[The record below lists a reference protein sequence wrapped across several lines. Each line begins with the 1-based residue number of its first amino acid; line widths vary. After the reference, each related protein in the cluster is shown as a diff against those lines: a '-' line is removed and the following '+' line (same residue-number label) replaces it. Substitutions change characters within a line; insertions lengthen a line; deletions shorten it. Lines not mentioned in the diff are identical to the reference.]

1 MKKHLSDHFPPILEN
16 IIIGMILMVVV
27 FTVVEDLAMVYN
39 WSIRTVRL
47 LVLGSFIFDLFFT
60 AEFAGRSI
68 ISARRGM
75 FKEYIF
81 HQRGWIDALSSF
93 PLLLLVS
100 LPAVLYY
107 FSIIDAEGVG
117 FSFLSILKT
126 AKAIRVTRILRL
138 IRIIKIFGK
147 IQNTESVMTNRHV
160 GIISTINVVILVLI
174 LVIAQFV
181 PFMRIS
187 DNHEYLSQKKSELN
201 VLIQQTGKGLE
212 EKSLVTILQTSS
224 IGNDVVALKNKSGE
238 IILEH
243 PDKANLLWKA
253 YEHGSFIPLT
263 GNFSAILSSQ
273 TPEALHAKENMIIFV
288 AILGLI
294 LGMMFFYSGIFAQQI
309 ADGCF
314 IMEKGFREWE
324 YNLEVKIPPH
334 YSNDEVFKTA
344 AQYNERWLPLKNQIF
359 NHRKNK
365 LQKKSDLKMTDLF

>member
-1 MKKHLSDHFPPILEN
+1 MKKQLSDHFPPIIEN
-16 IIIGMILMVVV
+16 IIIGMILMVVI

-39 WSIRTVRL
+39 WPIRTVRI
-47 LVLGSFIFDLFFT
+47 LVLISFIFDIFFT

-75 FKEYIF
+75 FKEYIL

-107 FSIIDAEGVG
+107 FSIIGAEGAG

-147 IQNTESVMTNRHV
+147 IQNTESVMTNRHI
-160 GIISTINVVILVLI
+160 GIISTINVVILVII

-201 VLIQQTGKGLE
+201 ALIQQTGKGLDE
-212 EKSLVTILQTSS
+212 NTLVKILQTSN
-224 IGNDVVALKNKSGE
+224 IGSDVVSLKSKSGA

-243 PDKANLLWKA
+243 PNKENLLWKS
-253 YEHGSFIPLT
+253 YEHGNFIPLV
-263 GNFSAILSSQ
+263 GEFQAIISFQ
-273 TPEALHAKENMIIFV
+273 VPEAMHAKENMIIFV
-288 AILGLI
+288 SIIGLI
-294 LGMMFFYSGIFAQQI
+294 LGMMFFYSGIFAQQV
-309 ADGCF
+309 ADGCY

-324 YNLEVKIPPH
+324 YNLEVKIPTH
-334 YSNDEVFKTA
+334 FSNDEVFKTA
-344 AQYNERWLPLKNQIF
+344 AQYNERWLPLKNQIY